1 MIDVASRIHGNLG
14 IFDDPLEEELY
25 ESYKDAVEAG
35 SGEAMEA
42 WRKAWAK
49 RYDDRQ
55 ELIESPNSAIR
66 LYVAEVEQPDDLED
80 LYYDPDRWVKKD
92 VDRIC
97 SRALATDFVQV
108 MEKANKAYHDL
119 TTEKAG
125 VEEDIKRI
133 KEDIMS
139 YPQTDELKRVDAL
152 EKALHDYVTELEAVN
167 HSAHLAC
174 LAVQHGHSI
183 DDEQK
188 DALYQIMG
196 RLRTM
201 LNEKVQAETS
211 ICKLQRIYAQELGNL
226 DQVFRKI
233 QKMEGDE
240 DDR

>member
-1 MIDVASRIHGNLG
+1 MIDVASRIHGKLG

-25 ESYKDAVEAG
+25 ESYKEAVEAD
-35 SGEAMEA
+35 SDEAMEA
-42 WRKAWAK
+42 WRKTWAK

-55 ELIESPNSAIR
+55 ELLESPNSAIR
-66 LYVAEVEQPDDLED
+66 LYVAEVEQPGDLD
-80 LYYDPDRWVKKD
+80 FLYDDPDPWVKKD

-97 SRALATDFVQV
+97 SQALITDFGQV
-108 MEKANKAYHDL
+108 MKKANKAYHDL
-119 TTEKAG
+119 NTEKAG

-139 YPQTDELKRVDAL
+139 YPQTDELKRVHAL
-152 EKALHDYVTELEAVN
+152 EKALHDYVTELEAVD

-201 LNEKVQAETS
+201 LNEKSLAYAS
-211 ICKLQRIYAQELGNL
+211 IGELQLTYAQELGNF
-226 DQVFRKI
+226 D
-233 QKMEGDE
+233 
-240 DDR
+240 